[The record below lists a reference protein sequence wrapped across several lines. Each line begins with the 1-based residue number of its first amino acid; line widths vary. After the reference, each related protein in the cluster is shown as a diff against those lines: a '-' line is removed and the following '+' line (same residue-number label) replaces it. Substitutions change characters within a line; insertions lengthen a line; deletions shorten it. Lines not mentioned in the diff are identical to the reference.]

1 MSTALTITFVTA
13 EGERTAVK
21 SESGT
26 SFLDA
31 ARSADIDVTAT
42 CGARGKCRGC
52 RVKVLKGSV
61 PPPTIM
67 DEVQLGPEEV
77 HEGFRLACQTR
88 AIADTELMLAPPH
101 AEGGHKIL
109 GSGDD
114 RERRASIEMDSG
126 VTKQFVTASI
136 PVDEHEQS
144 SDIEEILAATS
155 AAGSG
160 QLSPDLLRKLPGVL
174 REQKGAVTV
183 TSFNGDILDIEAGDT
198 SEHKY
203 GMAFDIGTTSIVGA
217 LIDLDSGEQ
226 LAAVGDV
233 NPQAVYGGDLMSRLA
248 FAQFNLPALRKL
260 RARAVQ
266 AIGDQIK
273 EACEKASIASEHI
286 YKVVIVGN
294 TAMHHIFLGI
304 DPTYVGLAPYAPSIR
319 SAIEMPAR
327 DLLLKI
333 IPNARVCMLPI
344 VAGFVGADAMGAILA
359 TRIFES
365 EEYRVLVDIGT
376 NGEVIMGRKGRLMA
390 CSAPAGPALEGAQI
404 KHGMRGAIGAIEK
417 VHIDG
422 EVTCETIGGAPATGI
437 CGSGLIDAA
446 ASLLKAGVLLPSG
459 RFRSKD
465 DETLPAALSARIS
478 EASGKGEFA
487 LVLAEDSGNDTDI
500 TLTQEDVRQL
510 QLAKGAIYSG
520 VMMLQRIMEVPNDDI
535 AELQLAGGFG
545 NYINT
550 ESAVAIHLLPSMQLE
565 RITYVG
571 NAALMGA
578 EMALVSEAERKRADS
593 LAKEIEHVSL
603 AARLDF
609 QEIFVEA
616 MCFPKEQAKAD
627 GDLAAAEA

>member
-1 MSTALTITFVTA
+1 MSTALTIDFVTA
-13 EGERTAVK
+13 KGGRTSV
-21 SESGT
+21 ETEPGT
-26 SFLDA
+26 SFLDV
-31 ARSADIDVTAT
+31 ARAADIDVTAT

-52 RVKVLKGSV
+52 RVKILKGAV

-67 DEVQLGPEEV
+67 DEVQLGPDEV

-88 AIADTELMLAPPH
+88 VIADTEIMLAPPH

-109 GSGDD
+109 GSGKD
-114 RERRASIEMDSG
+114 RGQQAGIDMDSG
-126 VTKQFVTASI
+126 VMKKFVTAAI

-144 SDIEEILAATS
+144 SDIEEILTATGAS
-155 AAGSG
+155 KSG
-160 QLSPDLLRKLPGVL
+160 TLAPDLLRKLPGVL
-174 REQKGAVTV
+174 REKRGAVTV
-183 TSFNGDILDIEAGDT
+183 TTFNGDILDIEPGDT
-198 SEHKY
+198 TEHKY

-226 LAAVGDV
+226 LASVGDV

-248 FAQFNLPALRKL
+248 FAQFDLPALRKL

-266 AIGDQIK
+266 AVNDHIK
-273 EACEKASIASEHI
+273 EACEKAAVAPEHI

-319 SAIEMPAR
+319 GAIEMPAR
-327 DLLLKI
+327 DLLLKT
-333 IPNARVCMLPI
+333 IPNAKICMLPI
-344 VAGFVGADAMGAILA
+344 VAGFVGADAMGAVLA

-365 EEYRVLVDIGT
+365 EDFRVLVDIGT
-376 NGEVIMGRKGRLMA
+376 NGEVIMGRKGKLMA

-417 VHIDG
+417 VHIG
-422 EVTCETIGGAPATGI
+422 EAVTCETIGGAPATGI

-446 ASLLKAGVLLPSG
+446 ASLLKAGVLLTSG
-459 RFRSKD
+459 RFRTRD
-465 DETLPAALSARIS
+465 DKSLPAALAARLLG
-478 EASGKGEFA
+478 SGGKSEFA
-487 LVLAEDSGNDTDI
+487 LVLAQESGNDTDI
-500 TLTQEDVRQL
+500 TLTQEDIRQL

-520 VMMLQRIMEVPNDDI
+520 VLMLQRIMKVPIDEI

-550 ESAVAIHLLPSMQLE
+550 ESAVAIHLLPSIPLE
-565 RITYVG
+565 KITYVG

-578 EMALVSEAERKRADS
+578 EIALISETERKRADV

-603 AARLDF
+603 AAHPEF
-609 QEIFVEA
+609 QDIFIEA
-616 MCFPKEQAKAD
+616 MCFPEKKVDAHF
-627 GDLAAAEA
+627 AEAEA